1 MIKIRT
7 ENGRILR
14 FVMIC
19 PDFDQVFYPILNAVR
34 ISPDFDQL
42 SLRHLLYS
50 WHKWHTLFVIL
61 MDVCN
66 IFLLRITDDYT
77 EEGNAAGGGFALLP
91 IIRCGPLHFISHFI
105 IIRI

>member
-42 SLRHLLYS
+42 SENSVASSVWIQIDTKNGQIVLQ
-50 WHKWHTLFVIL
+50 
-61 MDVCN
+61 
-66 IFLLRITDDYT
+66 
-77 EEGNAAGGGFALLP
+77 
-91 IIRCGPLHFISHFI
+91 
-105 IIRI
+105 